1 MCFENSMMM
10 MMMIEIPKL
19 TPEAGVVQYPYHS
32 TGNAAFSQFCTSRH
46 RHAYRLHVSIIDAD
60 SIV

>member
-1 MCFENSMMM
+1 MMM